1 MSASEF
7 CLKRFCSFHLPWPR
21 GHLLGAAC
29 PLGPV
34 LLAVCLLAVCLL
46 GCLYNVVCPD
56 RFEFRRVGNGPAKG
70 FLVSALKEQLEADLK
85 QAMRAQNALETSV
98 LRMAKSALQYKAVE
112 PNAKPLTDMDVLD
125 VLRKLIKQRKD
136 AAEQFRHANREELAS
151 KEESEILILQRY
163 LPQPLSAEELACLVR
178 QTIEALGVSGP
189 KNFGL
194 VMKKVMEQL
203 QGRAEGKAISE
214 EVKKQLG

>member
-1 MSASEF
+1 
-7 CLKRFCSFHLPWPR
+7 
-21 GHLLGAAC
+21 
-29 PLGPV
+29 
-34 LLAVCLLAVCLL
+34 
-46 GCLYNVVCPD
+46 
-56 RFEFRRVGNGPAKG
+56 
-70 FLVSALKEQLEADLK
+70 VSRLKELLDADLK

-112 PNAKPLTDMDVLD
+112 PHAKPLGDTEVLE

-136 AAEQFRHANREELAS
+136 AAEQFRQGNREELAS

-163 LPQPLSAEELACLVR
+163 LPKPLSAEELSHAVR
-178 QTIEALGVSGP
+178 QAIAESGALGP
-189 KNFGL
+189 KSFGL
-194 VMKKVMEQL
+194 VMKKVVEQL